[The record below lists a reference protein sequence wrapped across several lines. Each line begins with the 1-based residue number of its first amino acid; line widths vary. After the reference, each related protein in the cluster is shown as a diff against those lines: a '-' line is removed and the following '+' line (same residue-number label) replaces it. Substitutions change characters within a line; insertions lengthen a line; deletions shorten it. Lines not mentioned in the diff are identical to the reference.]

1 MAGLQAPLSTLRRAP
16 RDAPRMTRGHSGLL
30 FLSCQRLSLFTLCR
44 SPGALACF
52 KVRIVSSP
60 LKVYQRAKLT
70 PAPHQTLF
78 YHHFCLRNNVMIT
91 AKDLTKEAPR
101 SLCHRVKG
109 YAVLARMADKGRATI
124 NGTMGEYHFN
134 CPLDNM
140 LFSFKGV
147 QAEDVKSLLGS
158 GATDEQVAA
167 WLDQNG
173 IPKTADEIKAWS
185 DSVEA
190 IQPYQDPE
198 QRDWFASECARLGID
213 PVKSRLCD
221 YLDTDD
227 RLSFAK

>member
-1 MAGLQAPLSTLRRAP
+1 
-16 RDAPRMTRGHSGLL
+16 
-30 FLSCQRLSLFTLCR
+30 
-44 SPGALACF
+44 
-52 KVRIVSSP
+52 
-60 LKVYQRAKLT
+60 
-70 PAPHQTLF
+70 
-78 YHHFCLRNNVMIT
+78 MII

-101 SLCHRVKG
+101 SLCQRVGG

-124 NGTMGEYHFN
+124 NGTMGAYHFN

-147 QAEDVKSLLGS
+147 QAEDVKSLLAS

-198 QRDWFASECARLGID
+198 GRDWFASECARLGID

-227 RLSFAK
+227 RVSYAK

>member
-1 MAGLQAPLSTLRRAP
+1 MSDSAHAE
-16 RDAPRMTRGHSGLL
+16 
-30 FLSCQRLSLFTLCR
+30 
-44 SPGALACF
+44 
-52 KVRIVSSP
+52 
-60 LKVYQRAKLT
+60 RAKLT

-78 YHHFCLRNNVMIT
+78 YRRSCLRKNVMIT
-91 AKDLTKEAPR
+91 GKDLTKEAPR
-101 SLCHRVKG
+101 SLCQRVKG

-147 QAEDVKSLLGS
+147 QAEDVKSLLAS

-198 QRDWFASECARLGID
+198 DRDWFASECARLGID

>member
-1 MAGLQAPLSTLRRAP
+1 
-16 RDAPRMTRGHSGLL
+16 
-30 FLSCQRLSLFTLCR
+30 
-44 SPGALACF
+44 
-52 KVRIVSSP
+52 
-60 LKVYQRAKLT
+60 
-70 PAPHQTLF
+70 
-78 YHHFCLRNNVMIT
+78 MIT

-101 SLCHRVKG
+101 SLCQRVKG
-109 YAVLARMADKGRATI
+109 YAVLARMVDKGRATI

-147 QAEDVKSLLGS
+147 QAEDVKSLLAS

-198 QRDWFASECARLGID
+198 QRDWFASECESAK
-213 PVKSRLCD
+213 KSGVGV
-221 YLDTDD
+221 
-227 RLSFAK
+227 SQG

>member
-1 MAGLQAPLSTLRRAP
+1 
-16 RDAPRMTRGHSGLL
+16 
-30 FLSCQRLSLFTLCR
+30 
-44 SPGALACF
+44 
-52 KVRIVSSP
+52 
-60 LKVYQRAKLT
+60 
-70 PAPHQTLF
+70 
-78 YHHFCLRNNVMIT
+78 
-91 AKDLTKEAPR
+91 
-101 SLCHRVKG
+101 
-109 YAVLARMADKGRATI
+109 MADKGRATI

-147 QAEDVKSLLGS
+147 QAEDVKSLLAS

-198 QRDWFASECARLGID
+198 QRDWFALECARLGID

>member
-1 MAGLQAPLSTLRRAP
+1 MSSRISASRTAGQ
-16 RDAPRMTRGHSGLL
+16 
-30 FLSCQRLSLFTLCR
+30 SLF
-44 SPGALACF
+44 
-52 KVRIVSSP
+52 KSSTGSIFAW
-60 LKVYQRAKLT
+60 LSSSYSLRAKLVT
-70 PAPHQTLF
+70 TG
-78 YHHFCLRNNVMIT
+78 LRNNVMIT

-101 SLCHRVKG
+101 SLCQRVQG

-124 NGTMGEYHFN
+124 NGTMGDYHFN

-140 LFSFKGV
+140 LFGFKGV
-147 QAEDVKSLLGS
+147 QAEDVKSLLAS

-190 IQPYQDPE
+190 IQPYQNPE
-198 QRDWFASECARLGID
+198 DRDWFVSECARLGID

-227 RLSFAK
+227 RLSFAKIAG

>member
-1 MAGLQAPLSTLRRAP
+1 LKRHLGWRSCTRIECPESIYQA
-16 RDAPRMTRGHSGLL
+16 
-30 FLSCQRLSLFTLCR
+30 SLHIHHDEIVANA
-44 SPGALACF
+44 AL
-52 KVRIVSSP
+52 P
-60 LKVYQRAKLT
+60 T
-70 PAPHQTLF
+70 H
-78 YHHFCLRNNVMIT
+78 
-91 AKDLTKEAPR
+91 DLYRP
-101 SLCHRVKG
+101 
-109 YAVLARMADKGRATI
+109 
-124 NGTMGEYHFN
+124 
-134 CPLDNM
+134 
-140 LFSFKGV
+140 
-147 QAEDVKSLLGS
+147 S

-198 QRDWFASECARLGID
+198 QRDWLASECARLGID

>member
-1 MAGLQAPLSTLRRAP
+1 MNCENGKPP
-16 RDAPRMTRGHSGLL
+16 
-30 FLSCQRLSLFTLCR
+30 
-44 SPGALACF
+44 
-52 KVRIVSSP
+52 
-60 LKVYQRAKLT
+60 T
-70 PAPHQTLF
+70 PKARKIDTSVPSNVVLHTTG
-78 YHHFCLRNNVMIT
+78 LRNNVMIT

-101 SLCHRVKG
+101 SLCQRVKG

-140 LFSFKGV
+140 LFGFKGV
-147 QAEDVKSLLGS
+147 QAGDVKSLLAS

-173 IPKTADEIKAWS
+173 IPKTAEEIKAWS

-198 QRDWFASECARLGID
+198 DRDWFVSECARLGID

-227 RLSFAK
+227 RVSFPK

>member
-1 MAGLQAPLSTLRRAP
+1 MDEVCGFYRQHFGRTTPKGISTRKIDTSAPSNVVLP
-16 RDAPRMTRGHSGLL
+16 PLL
-30 FLSCQRLSLFTLCR
+30 
-44 SPGALACF
+44 
-52 KVRIVSSP
+52 
-60 LKVYQRAKLT
+60 
-70 PAPHQTLF
+70 
-78 YHHFCLRNNVMIT
+78 LRNNVMIT

-101 SLCHRVKG
+101 SLCQRVKG
-109 YAVLARMADKGRATI
+109 YAVLARMVDKGRATI

-147 QAEDVKSLLGS
+147 QAEDVKSLLAS

-173 IPKTADEIKAWS
+173 IPKTADEIKGWS